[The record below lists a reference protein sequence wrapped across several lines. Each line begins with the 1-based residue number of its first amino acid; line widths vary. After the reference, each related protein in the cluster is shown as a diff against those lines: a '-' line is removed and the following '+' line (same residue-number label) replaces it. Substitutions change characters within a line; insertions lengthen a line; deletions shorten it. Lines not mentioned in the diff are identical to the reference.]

1 MRGARGGRGPEGG
14 RGRGNRVGGGRAN
27 EGGVPAESGAAT
39 RAVPRLPSA
48 RRSSEGMRGMSRGRH
63 QPPPP
68 QQDHNLLFVP
78 PQAQPVV
85 IPVPLPGPRRP
96 APAGCEAPEPP
107 GARGG
112 GASHAPRRGP
122 GLGAAPAARRPAP
135 PPEETRLGPWKAKA
149 APLKGKKA
157 AATTE
162 SLLRPRGSELALSR
176 RATSKRAKI
185 PGVGLETELG

>member
-1 MRGARGGRGPEGG
+1 
-14 RGRGNRVGGGRAN
+14 
-27 EGGVPAESGAAT
+27 
-39 RAVPRLPSA
+39 
-48 RRSSEGMRGMSRGRH
+48 MRGMSRGRH

-68 QQDHNLLFVP
+68 QRDHNPLFVP

-96 APAGCEAPEPP
+96 APAGCEAPETP

-112 GASHAPRRGP
+112 GASHAPRREP

-135 PPEETRLGPWKAKA
+135 PPDETRAGPWKAKA

-162 SLLRPRGSELALSR
+162 SLLRPRAGVRNWLSLAELLRSGPKFQGKLRSKFVSQSR
-176 RATSKRAKI
+176 W
-185 PGVGLETELG
+185 P